1 MKRDVLANGN
11 PAKLHI
17 EGNRLRY
24 DREGERSVLS
34 DFEITPA
41 EPGTYWVRLGPN
53 SYRVTPGPNGQV
65 SVNGQLLPME
75 VFDPRDLRTTG
86 RGSSKDGRQEILS
99 PMPGKVIRVLAA
111 VGDTVEEGQGLVVV
125 EAMKMQ
131 NEMKSP
137 KAGKVLEV
145 RTKAEATVASGEVL
159 LVIE

>member
-1 MKRDVLANGN
+1 MKRDVIANGH
-11 PAKLHI
+11 PAKIQIASNH
-17 EGNRLRY
+17 LRY

-34 DFEITPA
+34 DFEVKTT
-41 EPGTYWVRLGPN
+41 EPGSHWVRLGPN
-53 SYRVTPGPNGQV
+53 NYRVTLGPNGQV
-65 SVNGQLLPME
+65 SVNGRILQVE
-75 VFDPRDLRTTG
+75 VFDPRDLRAAG

-137 KAGKVLEV
+137 KSGKVTEV
-145 RTKAEATVASGEVL
+145 RTKADATVAAGEIL